1 MKSFFFSF
9 ITIFCLTGILSA
21 QEKEVIQ
28 LSDPI
33 EQTETYSVF
42 GSSFNSELVNVKL
55 NDLITKSDKYDGK
68 TVATEG
74 TIKQVCHKKGCFF
87 KLESEDEQARI
98 SFKDYGFFIPTNTAG
113 ARVKLNGTFTVKTLS
128 KKEARHFAEDAGNDP
143 EAITGPQKEY
153 ALVATSIVIYK

>member
-1 MKSFFFSF
+1 M
-9 ITIFCLTGILSA
+9 L
-21 QEKEVIQ
+21 
-28 LSDPI
+28 
-33 EQTETYSVF
+33 
-42 GSSFNSELVNVKL
+42 
-55 NDLITKSDKYDGK
+55 
-68 TVATEG
+68 
-74 TIKQVCHKKGCFF
+74 F